1 MVLPLRARPV
11 GRVEKEVK
19 MTREEVEKRF
29 MELVAEEAG
38 VAPEEVRLDQDFQDD
53 LKMDSLSVVELLMA
67 VQEEMG
73 VYVPDE
79 ELESIRT
86 VGDALSTILTK
97 LGLAA

>member
-1 MVLPLRARPV
+1 
-11 GRVEKEVK
+11 
-19 MTREEVEKRF
+19 MTREEVERRF
-29 MELVAEEAG
+29 IELVAEEAG
-38 VAPEEVRLDQDFQDD
+38 IAPGEVRLEHDFQDD

-67 VQEEMG
+67 VQDEMG

-86 VGDALSTILTK
+86 VGDALSTILAK